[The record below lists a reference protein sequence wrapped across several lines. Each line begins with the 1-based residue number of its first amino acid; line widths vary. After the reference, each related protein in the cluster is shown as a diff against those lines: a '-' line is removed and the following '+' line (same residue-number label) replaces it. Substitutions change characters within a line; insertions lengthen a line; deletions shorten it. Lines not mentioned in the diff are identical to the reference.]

1 MKTLT
6 KPTIRNRIAQAVWAF
21 FHPEVVAFYREVKK
35 YDDRTSK
42 GDDAPDHISYEDLA
56 KKGVDERIAADYG
69 IPAPTGNPGE
79 VLQAFGGFVK
89 VDNRA
94 TPDAPSI
101 GEVTAKTGDL
111 NHGMTDHQMR
121 AAAIDWSASPAW
133 ATHYVIRYAPYLD
146 GPKTLAAWGDG
157 AGEKTEDAKAYF
169 KLREDERN
177 KPIVFSFGE
186 SQAAK
191 QLLHQLQQM
200 DRVGELPAAERRA
213 QDQSERA

>member
-1 MKTLT
+1 MSIRTRLST
-6 KPTIRNRIAQAVWAF
+6 AIAAAYSAFWRSWHGLDQSTITPLDTGA
-21 FHPEVVAFYREVKK
+21 
-35 YDDRTSK
+35 
-42 GDDAPDHISYEDLA
+42 DA
-56 KKGVDERIAADYG
+56 RIAADYG
-69 IPAPTGNPGE
+69 IPPPTGNPGE
-79 VLQAFGGFVK
+79 VLEAFGGFVK

-101 GEVTAKTGDL
+101 GEGTGPR
-111 NHGMTDHQMR
+111 GMTEHQQR
-121 AAAIDWSASPAW
+121 AALIDWSDSPAW

-146 GPKTLAAWGDG
+146 GPKTLAVWGDG
-157 AGEKTEDAKAYF
+157 VGEKTEDAKAYF

-200 DRVGELPAAERRA
+200 DRVGELSRDEQRAADQGQRA
-213 QDQSERA
+213 

>member
-101 GEVTAKTGDL
+101 GEGTGPR
-111 NHGMTDHQMR
+111 GMTEHQQR
-121 AAAIDWSASPAW
+121 AALIDWGRAPPW
-133 ATHYVIRYAPYLD
+133 ATHYSVQRYSHRAGQHATWVGDRAQHLSAPNFF
-146 GPKTLAAWGDG
+146 
-157 AGEKTEDAKAYF
+157 E
-169 KLREDERN
+169 LRESERS
-177 KPIVFSFGE
+177 KLMVFTYTE
-186 SQAAK
+186 SVSAK
-191 QLLHQLQQM
+191 HLLFQLQQM
-200 DRVGELPAAERRA
+200 DSVGELSRDEQRAADQGQRA
-213 QDQSERA
+213 